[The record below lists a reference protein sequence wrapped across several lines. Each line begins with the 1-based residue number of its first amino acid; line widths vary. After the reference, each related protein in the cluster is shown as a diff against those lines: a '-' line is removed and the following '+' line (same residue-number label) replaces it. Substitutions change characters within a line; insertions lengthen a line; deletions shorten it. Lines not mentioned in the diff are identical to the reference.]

1 MLASVTALA
10 LDALAPDPRI
20 RVSYNLMVG
29 LFALSLAITPAT
41 PVVLNP
47 SPSDPRNLLRRC
59 GHDVGSEENT
69 SSTGVA
75 QTFTGHAHHFL
86 TGPAPSASDS
96 SS

>member
-29 LFALSLAITPAT
+29 LFALALAITPAT

-47 SPSDPRNLLRRC
+47 SPSDPRNLLRGR
-59 GHDVGSEENT
+59 GHHVGHEENT

-75 QTFTGHAHHFL
+75 QTFTGHAHTIL